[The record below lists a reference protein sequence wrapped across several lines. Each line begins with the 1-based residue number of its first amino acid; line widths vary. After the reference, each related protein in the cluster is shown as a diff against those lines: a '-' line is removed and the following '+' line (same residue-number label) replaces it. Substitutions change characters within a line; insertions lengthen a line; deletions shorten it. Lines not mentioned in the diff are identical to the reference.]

1 MMHSRVRFGEVADS
15 SSRRGVFFARC
26 ICRDLQRNLGRN
38 LLSVCLAF
46 LVTFSNSAAIAN
58 ATNDSWKMLAR
69 GGYVILLRH
78 TATVPGVGDPPGFV
92 LNDCATQRNLS
103 AEGRA
108 QAARWRVAI
117 AEHKVPIGEVFSSE
131 WCRCIDTAKIAFG
144 HANAAPKKWSALNS
158 FFESAQNQP
167 AQTAAVKK
175 RLPILLQEAK
185 KLGKNVVFV
194 THQVNITALT
204 GVAPQSGEAV
214 VIELDA
220 QRNVLVIGRV
230 LVE

>member
-1 MMHSRVRFGEVADS
+1 MDHSRVRFGEVSDS
-15 SSRRGVFFARC
+15 SSRRGNFFARY
-26 ICRDLQRNLGRN
+26 IWRNLCRN
-38 LLSVCLAF
+38 TLLICLAF
-46 LVTFSNSAAIAN
+46 LVTFANSTAIAS

-92 LNDCATQRNLS
+92 LADCATQRNLS

-108 QAARWRVAI
+108 QAERWRAAI
-117 AEHKVPIGEVFSSE
+117 AEYKVMIGEVFSSE

-144 HANAAPKKWSALNS
+144 HVNAPPKKWSALNS

-167 AQTAAVKK
+167 AQTAAIKK
-175 RLPILLQEAK
+175 RLPALLQDAK
-185 KLGKNVVFV
+185 KFGNNVVFV

-204 GVAPQSGEAV
+204 GVAPQPGEAV
-214 VIELDA
+214 FMQLDA
-220 QRNVLVIGRV
+220 QRNMSVVGRL